1 MSSLRRI
8 FGIVQKELIHINR
21 DFIMFSICFIAPLLL
36 MMLVGFLYIE
46 QKVVHVPVVVYDQDQ
61 TALSR
66 KVIRAFG
73 DSERFQIRE
82 AVQSYRDLE
91 NELTTERSYVGIV
104 IPRDFEKNIKAGHAT
119 EVGLMIN
126 GANMIITNTAVTYGN
141 QIVQTISAGV
151 NIQLMEGKWSIARRS
166 AYQAATAVS
175 FRYRIWFNPAN
186 SYLVFMLPGLI
197 GVIIQQVA
205 LLGIAL
211 SFAKERETGTW
222 RLLAMSK
229 LRSFEVFCGKYATYL
244 VIFLLDTVVLYWL
257 GLSYFGLPLRGSLG
271 LLAGCAALFVVGIL
285 GLGILISALTK
296 TAAQAIEFSMLLA
309 VPSFLVSGFTWPYFS
324 MPPGIRIISRI
335 LPLTY
340 FLEASRSVMIMG
352 NGLAVVGPQLFQLS
366 LFAIVCLPAAYLL
379 VDRRMKRET
388 GKINA

>member
-8 FGIVQKELIHINR
+8 FGIMQKELIHVNR

-46 QKVVHVPVVVYDQDQ
+46 QKVIHVPVVLYDQDQ
-61 TALSR
+61 TGISR
-66 KVIRAFG
+66 KVIRAFA
-73 DSERFQIRE
+73 DSERFQIV
-82 AVQSYRDLE
+82 ATVQSYGDLE
-91 NELTTERSYVGIV
+91 KELTAERSYVGIV
-104 IPRDFEKNIKAGHAT
+104 IPKDFEKSIKAGHAT

-141 QIVQTISAGV
+141 QVIQTISTGV
-151 NIQLMEGKWSIARRS
+151 NIQLMEGKWSIAQRN
-166 AYQAATAVS
+166 AYQAATAIG

-186 SYLVFMLPGLI
+186 SYLVFMLPGLL

-211 SFAKERETGTW
+211 SFAKERESGTW
-222 RLLAMSK
+222 RQLALSK
-229 LRSFEVFCGKYATYL
+229 LRSFEVFCGKYLFYL

-257 GLSYFGLPLRGSLG
+257 GFSYFGLPLRGNLG
-271 LLAGCAALFVVGIL
+271 LLAGSAFLFVVGVL
-285 GLGILISALTK
+285 GLGILISSFTK

-324 MPPGIRIISRI
+324 MPLGIKVISRI
-335 LPLTY
+335 LPLSY

-352 NGLAVVGPQLFQLS
+352 NGLEVVGSKLFILS
-366 LFAIVCLPAAYLL
+366 LFAIICLPAAYLL
-379 VDRRMKRET
+379 IDHRMKRSVVN
-388 GKINA
+388 KM